1 MQRAL
6 SPKTRRVVQAILYEV
21 FAVAFVGP
29 ALALIFDK
37 PAVTAL
43 SLAVFLSVFALAW
56 NYVFNSFFERWEAGQ
71 SQRGRSVLRRIAHA
85 SGFEGGLVI
94 MLVPVIAWWLDITV
108 LEAFIADL
116 GVLVFFFV
124 YALVFTWVFDHVVG
138 LPASAIRKNDV

>member
-85 SGFEGGLVI
+85 SGFEGVSAAAVAPDESL
-94 MLVPVIAWWLDITV
+94 WLGT
-108 LEAFIADL
+108 AR
-116 GVLVFFFV
+116 GVVHLQ
-124 YALVFTWVFDHVVG
+124 
-138 LPASAIRKNDV
+138 P